1 MRMDGRKTP
10 VGPQKPPYM
19 RMDGRKLMG
28 LYWEEGPSDTK
39 DTKDTNERGILQ
51 DAWEGTKKRESDKFV
66 ECRNSRKSR
75 KSRKSSKSSKSRKS
89 RKSRNLSNSREVLSM
104 QLTKYETINK

>member
-1 MRMDGRKTP
+1 MRMDCGKSQFH
-10 VGPQKPPYM
+10 PQNPPYM

-39 DTKDTNERGILQ
+39 DIKDTNERGILQ

-66 ECRNSRKSR
+66 ECS
-75 KSRKSSKSSKSRKS
+75 
-89 RKSRNLSNSREVLSM
+89 KSRNLSNSREVLSL
-104 QLTKYETINK
+104 QLSTRQVINKAG

>member
-1 MRMDGRKTP
+1 MRTDGRKTP

-39 DTKDTNERGILQ
+39 DIKDTNERGILQ
-51 DAWEGTKKRESDKFV
+51 DAWEGTKNPESDKFV
-66 ECRNSRKSR
+66 ECRNSRKS
-75 KSRKSSKSSKSRKS
+75 SKSSKSSKS
-89 RKSRNLSNSREVLSM
+89 RKSRNLSNSREVLSL
-104 QLTKYETINK
+104 QLSTRQVINKAG

>member
-10 VGPQKPPYM
+10 VGPQKPAYM
-19 RMDGRKLMG
+19 RTDGRKLMG

-66 ECRNSRKSR
+66 ECSKSR
-75 KSRKSSKSSKSRKS
+75 NSRKS
-89 RKSRNLSNSREVLSM
+89 RKSRNLSNSREVLSL
-104 QLTKYETINK
+104 QLSTRQVINKAG